1 MKNLKNIQLTVTYTV
16 SLGNVKVSKEVF
28 NQLNSAFELG
38 DEIDVNNPAYLKAA
52 DWINSNVKESDCMD
66 WRVEIDDLN

>member
-1 MKNLKNIQLTVTYTV
+1 MKKLKNIQLTVTYTV
-16 SLGNVKVSKEVF
+16 SLGNVEVSEEVF
-28 NQLNSAFELG
+28 KQLNTAFELG
-38 DEIDVNNPAYLKAA
+38 DEIDADNPIYSKAE

>member
-16 SLGNVKVSKEVF
+16 SLGNVKVSEEVF
-28 NQLNSAFELG
+28 NQLNTAFELG
-38 DEIDVNNPAYLKAA
+38 DEIDADHPIYLKAV

-66 WRVEIDDLN
+66 WRVEIYDLN